1 MFKVKVHEIKAKEYP
16 ELDDDFASEVS
27 EFETMK
33 EYRASVKERLEKAA
47 EERAKQE
54 TENAIVEKAVEASS
68 IDIPE
73 AMIQT
78 QIDRMVNDFA
88 QRLSYQG
95 MNLEMYM
102 QYTGSTM
109 ESFREGFK
117 EQAEKQVRTTLVIEA
132 IAKAEGIEANQ
143 EEIDEKIAEMAKMY
157 NMEVEKITEL
167 LRPEDIEGIANE
179 IAFVKAI
186 EMLVNKARII

>member
-1 MFKVKVHEIKAKEYP
+1 
-16 ELDDDFASEVS
+16 
-27 EFETMK
+27 
-33 EYRASVKERLEKAA
+33 
-47 EERAKQE
+47 
-54 TENAIVEKAVEASS
+54 
-68 IDIPE
+68 
-73 AMIQT
+73 
-78 QIDRMVNDFA
+78 
-88 QRLSYQG
+88 
-95 MNLEMYM
+95 
-102 QYTGSTM
+102 M

-186 EMLVNKARII
+186 EMLVNKASIK